1 MAARNVLVGEGEL
14 CKVSDFGLL
23 REITIDTGIYQSQ
36 TNLPL
41 PIRWMPPETITER
54 TFSVASDVWSFG
66 ILIWEMFNPYSVPYS
81 GMDNNQVR
89 SL

>member
-23 REITIDTGIYQSQ
+23 REITTDTGIYQSQ
-36 TNLPL
+36 TKLPL
-41 PIRWMPPETITER
+41 PIRWMPPETIMER

-66 ILIWEMFNPYSVPYS
+66 ILIWEMFNPNSIPYS

-89 SL
+89 CL